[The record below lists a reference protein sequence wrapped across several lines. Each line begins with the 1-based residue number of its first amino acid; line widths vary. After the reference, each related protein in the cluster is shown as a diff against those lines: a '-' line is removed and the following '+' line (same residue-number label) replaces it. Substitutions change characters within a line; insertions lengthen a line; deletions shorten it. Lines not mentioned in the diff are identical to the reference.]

1 MPIKIPQTL
10 VDELVRL
17 KIISTEDTVLFSDL
31 AQNENKDF
39 GQILIDKSL
48 ISDSDLLTLKSK
60 LYRLPT
66 VDLEGY
72 EFNREV
78 LKEFSEEIVNFYK
91 IAPFGKEGNI

>member
-10 VDELVRL
+10 VDELIRL
-17 KIISTEDTVLFSDL
+17 NIISTQDTATFSDL

-39 GQILIDKSL
+39 GQVLVEKAV
-48 ISDSDLLTLKSK
+48 ISDSDLLTIKSQ

-72 EFNREV
+72 EFNRDT
-78 LKEFSEEIVNFYK
+78 LKEFSEDIVNF
-91 IAPFGKEGNI
+91 